1 MAGLLERL
9 LGIGAAESL
18 GPDTAVPIEKGR
30 YLVVD
35 TELTGFDRKRDS
47 IVSIGALKMDGK
59 SIAMSDSFYQVVSPG
74 TELTAQSVVVHG
86 IMPSETEAKPLIDKV
101 LQEFLE
107 YARGYVLVG
116 HYVSLDLSFLGREV
130 KRVCRKTLKTPA
142 VDTMTIY
149 EWIKDQTS
157 GSQSHHGGAGDDRDL
172 FSLAKKYRIPVSGA
186 HNALMDSFVTAQL
199 FQRFLCSLPEL
210 GVRTVKDLLKIG
222 RP

>member
-9 LGIGAAESL
+9 LGIAAAESL
-18 GPDTAVPIEKGR
+18 EPDTTVPIEKGR

-47 IVSIGALKMDGK
+47 IVSIGAIKMDGK
-59 SIAMSDSFYQVVSPG
+59 SIAIGDSFYQVVSP
-74 TELTAQSVVVHG
+74 TTALTAQSIVVHE

-101 LQEFLE
+101 LYEFLE
-107 YARGYVLVG
+107 YAKGYIIVG
-116 HYVSLDLSFLGREV
+116 HYISLDLSFIGREV

-149 EWIKDQTS
+149 EWIKEQTL
-157 GSQSHHGGAGDDRDL
+157 GPQGHHGAAANDMDL

-186 HNALMDSFVTAQL
+186 HNALMDSFLTAQL